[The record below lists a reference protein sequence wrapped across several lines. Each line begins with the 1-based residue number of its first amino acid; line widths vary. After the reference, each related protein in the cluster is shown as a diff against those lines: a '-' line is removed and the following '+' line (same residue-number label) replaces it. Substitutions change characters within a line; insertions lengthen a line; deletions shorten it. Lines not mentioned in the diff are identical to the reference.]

1 MIRLPPLPSHAY
13 LLLFIALALA
23 SAGGVG
29 WWMLERMEDVRRV
42 ATESNRD
49 AAAQEI
55 AAAAAVTTAE
65 LGRQMARLTRW
76 DETRQQLA
84 DATYYDYWRENRVL
98 KAGRLAPFI
107 IDVEL
112 YDIDGVALLP
122 HPGRM
127 PEMLPGHPFY
137 LAGETDG
144 ARLYLFAPVG
154 LGEGRPLGHAAIKVD
169 LADALLSLNR
179 FRHAAVDEM
188 RLVDLGGELRA
199 GAWRVVESG
208 EELARWIEVRPRPL
222 PETLALEGVMRDTLG
237 ELLLVGVALG
247 ALYYLLV
254 VRLLQRP
261 LALLA
266 GHIDAL
272 RRGGFDSPL
281 AEPPRWCL
289 RLSELEA
296 VRRSLNDYQEELEAA
311 QVSIRQKNRELWE
324 LTHRDSLTGLRNRAA
339 YDEEWKQLVSL
350 VRGRPVGITVILID
364 GDHFRAIN
372 DSYGHEVGDEVIR
385 IAARCLTRLAGE
397 EDRLYRIG
405 GDEFALRMINV
416 SADEAEERARQCQVL
431 MGEYDFKEGLGIK
444 EPVRFSIGLAYAEG
458 TDSEA
463 LALLHR
469 RADIAMYQA
478 KRPGG
483 PKIVRYHGSMEAG
496 AGSTVSSRYLH
507 AVYRAVEHGEGFR
520 LHYQPVKRL
529 DGGEGYYEVLARLTD
544 DDGLI
549 SPAHIFP
556 VVVAEGLETE
566 FDLAVIG
573 EVVRLLESDEL
584 PAGAGLSI
592 NLDGTSLTDTR
603 VHQRLLDLEPF
614 LERRKLV
621 LEVTETALIADLT
634 EASRILQWMRDRGFT
649 IALDDFGSGYSSL
662 RYLSSMP
669 VDVIKFDITM
679 VRDLE
684 REDGQGRITET
695 IARMILESGY
705 QLVAEGVESEELM
718 ARVRAT
724 GFTHAQGYLLGRPA
738 PSLEV
743 D

>member
-1 MIRLPPLPSHAY
+1 MRLPPLPSYAY
-13 LLLFIALALA
+13 LLLFIALALLT
-23 SAGGVG
+23 AGGVG
-29 WWMLERMEDVRRV
+29 WWMLERMEEVRRV
-42 ATESNRD
+42 ATESNRE
-49 AAAQEI
+49 AAAQEV
-55 AAAAAVTTAE
+55 AAAAGVTLAE
-65 LGRQMARLTRW
+65 LRRQMGLLTRW

-84 DATYYDYWRENRVL
+84 DPTYYDYWRENRAL

-107 IDVEL
+107 VDVEL
-112 YDIDGVALLP
+112 YDHDGVALVS
-122 HPGRM
+122 HPERM
-127 PEMLPGHPFY
+127 PETLPDH
-137 LAGETDG
+137 
-144 ARLYLFAPVG
+144 RLYLRADPQGARIYLFSPVQ
-154 LGEGRPLGHAAIKVD
+154 LEGGRELGHAALKVD
-169 LADALLSLNR
+169 LAQALLSLNR
-179 FRHAAVDEM
+179 FRYAAVDQM
-188 RLVDLGGELRA
+188 RLADLSGDLRGGV
-199 GAWRVVESG
+199 WRVVESG

-222 PETLALEGVMRDTLG
+222 PETLALEGVMHDTLG
-237 ELLLVGVALG
+237 ELFLVAVGLG

-261 LALLA
+261 LTLLA
-266 GHIDAL
+266 GHIDSL
-272 RRGGFDSPL
+272 RRGGIDSPL
-281 AEPPRWCL
+281 ADPPRWCL

-350 VRGRPVGITVILID
+350 VRGRPVGITVILVD

-372 DSYGHEVGDEVIR
+372 DSYGHQVGDEVIR
-385 IAARCLTRLAGE
+385 IAAQCLTKLAGE

-416 SADEAEERARQCQVL
+416 SAEEAEERARQCQVL
-431 MGEYDFKEGLGIK
+431 MGEYDFKEALGIK

-458 TDSEA
+458 TEPEA
-463 LALLHR
+463 LALLHK

-483 PKIVRYHGSMEAG
+483 PKIIRYHDSMEAAAG
-496 AGSTVSSRYLH
+496 ATVSSRYLH
-507 AVYRAVEHGEGFR
+507 AVYRAIEHGEGFQ

-529 DGGEGYYEVLARLTD
+529 DGGEGYHEVLVRLGD

-549 SPAHIFP
+549 SPAHVFP

-573 EVVRLLESDEL
+573 EVVRLLEADEL

-603 VHQRLLDLEPF
+603 IHQQLLDLEPF
-614 LERRKLV
+614 LARRKLV

-634 EASRILQWMRDRGFT
+634 EASRILQWMRERGFT

-695 IARMILESGY
+695 IARMILEAGY
-705 QLVAEGVESEELM
+705 QLVAEGVETEELM
-718 ARVRAT
+718 ERVRAT

-738 PSLEV
+738 PSLKV